1 MVIPYFYSLYSI
13 KSYYKI
19 MALIPCGT
27 TCLKRLPQA
36 DMIFVGNNGCVTP
49 EQSSQV
55 GRLQAASGSEECV
68 CVFNLLPSCKTWQ
81 IT

>member
-27 TCLKRLPQA
+27 TCLKQLPQA
-36 DMIFVGNNGCVTP
+36 DMIFVGINGCVT
-49 EQSSQV
+49 
-55 GRLQAASGSEECV
+55 
-68 CVFNLLPSCKTWQ
+68 
-81 IT
+81 